1 MPDPRLEIEPL
12 REAGHRV
19 TQAEGANEAWVE
31 GFDDDAAL
39 RPLAGDRDRASRGGD
54 PPDLGGEEEG
64 AVRVVAHMGD
74 VDEAA
79 PARVED
85 SRHLVGEDTLPSAR
99 LEGDRALVELM
110 RPQVPEIQR
119 IADLVAGN
127 GHGSDFRSD

>member
-64 AVRVVAHMGD
+64 AVRIVADMGD
-74 VDEAA
+74 VNEPA

-85 SRHLVGEDTLPSAR
+85 PGHLVGEDSLSPAR
-99 LEGDRALVELM
+99 PEGDGALVELM
-110 RPQVPEIQR
+110 RPQVAEVQR
-119 IADLVAGN
+119 IANLVARN
-127 GHGSDFRSD
+127 GHGSDF